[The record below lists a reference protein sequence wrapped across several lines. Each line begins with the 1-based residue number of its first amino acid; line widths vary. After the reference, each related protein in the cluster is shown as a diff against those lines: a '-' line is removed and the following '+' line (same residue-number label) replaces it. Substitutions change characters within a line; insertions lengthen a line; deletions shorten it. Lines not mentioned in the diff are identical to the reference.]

1 MNASGLTRL
10 SFKTSLGHCT
20 SMYAAIS
27 PEYTYTNKLIVFN
40 ATFVL
45 LVKGTCFIM
54 CSVMVDRMWTLF
66 YPNGVKAV
74 HYSKAIRKVF
84 DIRFVSIIVYRKMF
98 LWRQCPRKERRCTT
112 GYMYSIRHRATKLL
126 TVIPHFMFAAIWP
139 ALTLCNLVTPVSL
152 LYSCKKDSAWKSVPK
167 QKLCP
172 CFWCNC

>member
-1 MNASGLTRL
+1 MCKNTISSINIATKKIVLFSFCSQCILLIKFWRYTWMLTGSQGYL
-10 SFKTSLGHCT
+10 KTSLGHCT

-54 CSVMVDRMWTLF
+54 CSVMADRMWTLF
-66 YPNGVKAV
+66 YPNGEKAV

-98 LWRQCPRKERRCTT
+98 LWRQCPERRGAVWQGTCISSDTERQ
-112 GYMYSIRHRATKLL
+112 S
-126 TVIPHFMFAAIWP
+126 
-139 ALTLCNLVTPVSL
+139 
-152 LYSCKKDSAWKSVPK
+152 SAMK
-167 QKLCP
+167 
-172 CFWCNC
+172 